1 MDFEWDPEKAR
12 SNQRWHGVS
21 FEEATYVFE
30 DLHLLE
36 VFDDSAS
43 EERFIAIGLA
53 GPTVL
58 VVVYT
63 ERGNRIRIISARR
76 ATKREKDAY
85 FQQAD

>member
-1 MDFEWDPEKAR
+1 MDFEWDPKKAR
-12 SNQRWHGVS
+12 SNQAKHGVS

-36 VFDDSAS
+36 VFDDSAT
-43 EERFIAIGLA
+43 EERCIAIGLVGA
-53 GPTVL
+53 MVH

-76 ATKREKDAY
+76 AIKSEKDAY